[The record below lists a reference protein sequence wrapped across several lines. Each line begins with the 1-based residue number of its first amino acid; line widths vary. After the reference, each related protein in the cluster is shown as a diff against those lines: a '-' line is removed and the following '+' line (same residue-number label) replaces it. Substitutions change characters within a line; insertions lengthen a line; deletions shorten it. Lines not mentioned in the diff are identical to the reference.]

1 MVIAQQNLFNIP
13 SSEITV
19 KNKLFFQ
26 QQFNINENIQS
37 NTNFCYGLGWN
48 MELGFNIAGL
58 QTNQKF
64 TKLTINNSLNG
75 EPLAPLGLITFQK
88 AFDIN
93 RLLTIGLGTQFGT
106 NLSNQKKHVFAD
118 FTYLNSL
125 LNLYKEK
132 LKINFGIFYG
142 DKAVVGEKSELGY
155 MYGFETKI
163 NKKIHLVADHI
174 AGKTPIG
181 VNVVGFIFFVQ
192 PNLPLSFGYQIPNSK
207 TNANTAYVFEL
218 TYVPKEHKNKII

>member
-1 MVIAQQNLFNIP
+1 MRVKFYIYKYMKNKLLCIAFLLFLMVTVKAQQNLFNIP

-58 QTNQKF
+58 QSNQKF
-64 TKLTINNSLNG
+64 TKLNINNSLNG

-93 RLLTIGLGTQFGT
+93 RLITIGFGTQFGT
-106 NLSNQKKHVFAD
+106 NFSNQKNAF
-118 FTYLNSL
+118 L
-125 LNLYKEK
+125 L
-132 LKINFGIFYG
+132 I
-142 DKAVVGEKSELGY
+142 SP
-155 MYGFETKI
+155 T
-163 NKKIHLVADHI
+163 
-174 AGKTPIG
+174 
-181 VNVVGFIFFVQ
+181 
-192 PNLPLSFGYQIPNSK
+192 
-207 TNANTAYVFEL
+207 
-218 TYVPKEHKNKII
+218 